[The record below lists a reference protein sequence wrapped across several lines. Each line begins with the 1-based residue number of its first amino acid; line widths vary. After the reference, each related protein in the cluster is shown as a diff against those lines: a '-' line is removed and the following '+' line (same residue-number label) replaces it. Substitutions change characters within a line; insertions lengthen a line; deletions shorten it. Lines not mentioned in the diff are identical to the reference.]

1 MMPIVRV
8 IVVTGLP
15 GVGKTTVARQLCER
29 HRLPLIAKDL
39 IKEPLLDVLGA
50 ADAAQSRRLS
60 DASFAALFGVAR
72 QLRLAGTGF
81 LLEGNF
87 RPGEHEP
94 ALRDA
99 LGPAAVAQILCR
111 LPEPERLAR
120 LKAREADPTRHA
132 GHRPGERLSAQTP
145 SVPGDAFLD
154 LPSARFVHD
163 GASSAHPVLA
173 GLDDWMNLREASL

>member
-15 GVGKTTVARQLCER
+15 GVGKSTLARQLSGR
-29 HRLPLIAKDL
+29 YRLPLIAKDL
-39 IKEPLLDVLGA
+39 IKEPLLEVLGA

-60 DASFAALFGVAR
+60 DASFAALFCVAKELR
-72 QLRLAGTGF
+72 QAGSSF

-87 RPGEHEP
+87 RPGEQEA
-94 ALRDA
+94 ALRDS
-99 LGPAAVAQILCR
+99 LGSATVAQILCR

-120 LKAREADPTRHA
+120 LKTRAAHPTRHA
-132 GHRPGERLSAQTP
+132 GHRHGEQLSARAP
-145 SVPGDAFLD
+145 SMAGDAFLE

-163 GASSAHPVLA
+163 GTVDHPVLA
-173 GLDDWMNLREASL
+173 GLDDWMNLRAASL